1 MRRIGVGIRGDGD
14 DRFEQQLYLQDTLN
28 ACPAD
33 SLKVQYDGALSPVL
47 FRSKSEQAEVV
58 QVIVPMRLAAE

>member
-14 DRFEQQLYLQDTLN
+14 DRFEQQLFAGHLN